1 VAFPT
6 RTKQCP
12 PVGDTLSAPF
22 APSASHHF
30 QISPRSSSSSL
41 PATVSLHCS
50 TPPALNKSPTRRP
63 PPISPRESTSSPL
76 RQCALIRPPRFLR
89 QAMDR
94 RLRGSPRAAGRDNR
108 HHHNQRFLRP
118 GALARLRDS
127 RIVARSLR
135 SSACLLLPRPVPAP
149 PPVSAEQG
157 GVPRFLGAGGWGP
170 GRYPLRRRVAAARGA
185 FFSPPSSPDPEA
197 FLDALA
203 P

>member
-1 VAFPT
+1 LPSLHGRNNAHLSVT
-6 RTKQCP
+6 RS
-12 PVGDTLSAPF
+12 L
-22 APSASHHF
+22 
-30 QISPRSSSSSL
+30 PRSRLVPVTISKFRRAPAPVPFPPRFPSTAQPL
-41 PATVSLHCS
+41 P
-50 TPPALNKSPTRRP
+50 PFNKSPTRRP

-185 FFSPPSSPDPEA
+185 FFSPPDPEA